1 MAEKRAARKPAGAFV
16 TGSTMGHV
24 VRMTGTG
31 SVGMLAIFAVD
42 FIDMFFLSLLG
53 EAELAA
59 AIGFAGSILFFTMSV
74 SIGLAIGVSVMVSRT
89 LGAGER
95 DKAGQL
101 TVSGLVLGQ
110 GLMIA
115 LAVLTWFLVPTLL
128 DGLGASGRTFDYAES
143 YLNILVPSMPLMVA
157 AMTGGALLRSSG
169 LPKFAM
175 YSTVFGALANAV
187 LDPLLIFTAGL
198 GIEGAALASAIA
210 RFVMFAVAMIA
221 VWRATN
227 LLGSWRPAGFFEDI
241 RAIGR
246 IAGPAVLTNVAT
258 PIGNIYV
265 MAAAADFGDSAV
277 AGMSIVGRIIPFA
290 FAATFALSGSIGP
303 IVGQNVGAQRMDRVR
318 STLRDSLLFIAGYVA
333 VVWLLLAVLSGQV
346 VAFFSASGVSAD
358 VVRLFCL
365 GIAGSFFFNGAQFV
379 ANAAFNNLGRPM
391 LSTLFNFAKATVGT
405 IPFVFVGGLI
415 WGPQGILVGQA
426 LGGSLVAIIAI
437 IMMFGVVRRLEREG
451 VGAMP
456 PAKRVWRI
464 PFWPQSSPR
473 V

>member
-1 MAEKRAARKPAGAFV
+1 MAEKKTDGTPGGVFV
-16 TGSTMGHV
+16 SGSTMGHV
-24 VRMTGTG
+24 IRMTGTG
-31 SVGMLAIFAVD
+31 SIGMLAIFAVD

-74 SIGLAIGVSVMVSRT
+74 SIGLAIGVSVMVSRM
-89 LGAGER
+89 LGAG
-95 DKAGQL
+95 DSAKAGQY
-101 TVSGLVLGQ
+101 TVSGLVLGV
-110 GLMIA
+110 LLLVL
-115 LAVLTWFLVPTLL
+115 LAIVTWLLVPVLL
-128 DGLGASGRTFDYAES
+128 EMLGASGRTADYARR
-143 YLNILVPSMPLMVA
+143 YLNILIPSMPLMVA
-157 AMTGGALLRSSG
+157 AMMGGALLRSSG

-175 YSTVFGALANAV
+175 YSTLLGALANAV

-210 RFVMFAVAMIA
+210 RFVMFAVAIVA
-221 VWRATN
+221 VWRATDLMRAWN
-227 LLGSWRPAGFFEDI
+227 PAGFFGDMRDI
-241 RAIGR
+241 AR

-303 IVGQNVGAQRMDRVR
+303 IVGQNIGAERIDRVR
-318 STLRDSLLFIAGYVA
+318 STLKDSLIFIAGYVA
-333 VVWLLLAVLSGQV
+333 VVWLILALLADLAVT
-346 VAFFSASGVSAD
+346 FFSATGVSAD

-391 LSTLFNFAKATVGT
+391 LSTLFNFAKATIGT
-405 IPFVFVGGLI
+405 IPFVYAGGLI

-426 LGGSLVAIIAI
+426 LGGSLVAMVAI
-437 IMMFGVVRRLEREG
+437 FMMFGVVRRLEREG
-451 VGAMP
+451 IGALK